1 VRFTPSKF
9 GQRSPPTYYRGCWHV
24 VSRGFFCGYRL
35 RSSPLKGV
43 YTPKGFVLHAAS
55 LGQACAHCPKFPTAA
70 SRRSGARVSVPLGP
84 IILSDRLPVVGL
96 VSRYLTNNLIGR
108 GPIPK
113 RLAPLDASA
122 EAKAS
127 TSGISPSF
135 PGLSQSSGQV
145 THVLLRRSPL
155 SAPRRTPTA
164 RLACLRHA
172 ASVRPEPGS
181 NSPSEN
187 ASPACA
193 GSFSESTWARK
204 AFLPARFSRFYGA
217 LATVAASTRADTPY
231 GILSA
236 SRIIPHPRRVCQGH
250 HPSARRFWDLKV
262 SLPPQSPLL

>member
-1 VRFTPSKF
+1 MRFTPSKS

-55 LGQACAHCPKFPTAA
+55 LGQAFAHCPRFPTAA

-96 VSRYLTNNLIGR
+96 VSRYLTNYLIGR

-113 RLAPLDASA
+113 RLAPLDAPA
-122 EAKAS
+122 EARAS

-155 SAPRRTPTA
+155 SASRRTPTA

-187 ASPACA
+187 AIV
-193 GSFSESTWARK
+193 F
-204 AFLPARFSRFYGA
+204 
-217 LATVAASTRADTPY
+217 
-231 GILSA
+231 
-236 SRIIPHPRRVCQGH
+236 
-250 HPSARRFWDLKV
+250 
-262 SLPPQSPLL
+262 

>member
-1 VRFTPSKF
+1 MRFTPSKF

-122 EAKAS
+122 EANAS
-127 TSGISPSF
+127 TPGISPSV
-135 PGLSQSSGQV
+135 PELSQSSGQV
-145 THVLLRRSPL
+145 TPVLLRRSPL
-155 SAPRRTPTA
+155 SAPRRTPPA

-187 ASPACA
+187 AIPAEA
-193 GSFSESTWARK
+193 GSFSKVTGLAKRSYLPGFQGSITACRPCSKRTRQHAFRHFVGDSDYTTSQAR
-204 AFLPARFSRFYGA
+204 LSRA
-217 LATVAASTRADTPY
+217 
-231 GILSA
+231 
-236 SRIIPHPRRVCQGH
+236 
-250 HPSARRFWDLKV
+250 
-262 SLPPQSPLL
+262 